1 MSLSPDLRH
10 TRVSATPVQ
19 RLRARWFV
27 WRVDHH
33 LDGRMP
39 RRRRREI
46 RRELR
51 ANLAA
56 SADDHGLKTAIE
68 RLGHPA
74 TLADGYT
81 EAIDYPVR
89 WRTGA
94 LAATAVFTVMH
105 ALTLLFHVA
114 FTLGARAVGGDDVS
128 FSYAYEIASGWGPF
142 VGSGDPPAAFEVL
155 LLSPVH
161 LILIATAWLLGSR
174 IWRWRPATH

>member
-1 MSLSPDLRH
+1 MSSAPEPQH
-10 TRVSATPVQ
+10 TAVRATARQ

-27 WRVDHH
+27 RRVDHH

-51 ANLAA
+51 TNLAA
-56 SADDHGLKTAIE
+56 AAEVHGVPGAIE

-74 TLADGYT
+74 TLAASYA

-94 LAATAVFTVMH
+94 LAAATTFAVLHVMT
-105 ALTLLFHVA
+105 LTFHVA
-114 FTLGARAVGGDDVS
+114 VTLGAEEGGGEAAG
-128 FSYAYEIASGWGPF
+128 FSYAYELAPGWGPL
-142 VGSGDPPAAFEVL
+142 VGSGSPPVTEVL
-155 LLSPVH
+155 VVSPVH
-161 LILIATAWLLGSR
+161 LTLIAIAWTLGSR
-174 IWRWRPATH
+174 IWRWRPRSH